1 MPAGPTVSHSISM
14 KLGCRT
20 MMHYWAVTGTGPMLS
35 VYRQWAPRRLG
46 EDTSLCAQLTD
57 ALLLLPLFLQ
67 PNCCP
72 LRLSLELPVRHC
84 QPRP

>member
-1 MPAGPTVSHSISM
+1 
-14 KLGCRT
+14 
-20 MMHYWAVTGTGPMLS
+20 MLS

-72 LRLSLELPVRHC
+72 LRLSLELPGRHS
-84 QPRP
+84 QPCP